1 MRVQISGAAQMV
13 QSLVEA
19 EQLCEQAVD
28 RWFERRGGTTIDA
41 AAFDE
46 VLERSVTSR
55 FALRVVRE
63 RFKTAVF
70 PAPANMIASLTAFA
84 IANTLKY

>member
-1 MRVQISGAAQMV
+1 MQISGAAQMV
-13 QSLVEA
+13 QSLAEA

-28 RWFERRGGTTIDA
+28 RWFERRSTTIDA